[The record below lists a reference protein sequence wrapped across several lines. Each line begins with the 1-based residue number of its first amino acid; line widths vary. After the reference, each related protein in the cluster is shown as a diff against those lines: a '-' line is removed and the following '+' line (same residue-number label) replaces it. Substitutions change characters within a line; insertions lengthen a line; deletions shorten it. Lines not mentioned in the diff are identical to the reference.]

1 MEEIN
6 LKELFEYF
14 VSKLPIIVIAAL
26 LTTLVGIAYG
36 LWVQKPMYNSYTT
49 IVLTRTDNDSTT
61 TDSTGITQ
69 SDILLNQNLVSTYR
83 EIIKSKRILNQ
94 VINNLDLNIS
104 TDELEKNISVT
115 SEKDTEVIKISVNS
129 SNPTDAKDIAN
140 EIERVFSN
148 EIISIYNIKNI
159 TIIDY
164 AEEDTTPYNINV
176 PKQII
181 LAFLI
186 GFILACAVIFVTF
199 YFDTTIKSSEEIE
212 NKLGL
217 PVLGVV
223 PIKSISKNKRRRS

>member
-36 LWVQKPMYNSYTT
+36 LWFQKPMYNSYTT

-61 TDSTGITQ
+61 TDGTGITQ

-223 PIKSISKNKRRRS
+223 PLKSISKNKRRRS

>member
-14 VSKLPIIVIAAL
+14 VSKLPIIIIAAL

-36 LWVQKPMYNSYTT
+36 LWIQKPMYNSYTT
-49 IVLTRTDNDSTT
+49 IVLTRTDSTSGT
-61 TDSTGITQ
+61 TDSNGITQ

-104 TDELEKNISVT
+104 TEELEKNISVT

-129 SNPTDAKDIAN
+129 TNPTDAKDIAN

-148 EIISIYNIKNI
+148 EIVSIYNIKM
-159 TIIDY
+159 
-164 AEEDTTPYNINV
+164 
-176 PKQII
+176 
-181 LAFLI
+181 
-186 GFILACAVIFVTF
+186 
-199 YFDTTIKSSEEIE
+199 
-212 NKLGL
+212 
-217 PVLGVV
+217 VL
-223 PIKSISKNKRRRS
+223 

>member
-36 LWVQKPMYNSYTT
+36 LWFQKPMYNSYTT
-49 IVLTRTDNDSTT
+49 IVLTRTDNNSTT
-61 TDSTGITQ
+61 TDGTGITQ

-115 SEKDTEVIKISVNS
+115 SEKDTEVIKISVNN

-223 PIKSISKNKRRRS
+223 PLKSISKNKRRRS

>member
-36 LWVQKPMYNSYTT
+36 LWIQKPMYNSYTT

-61 TDSTGITQ
+61 ADGTGITQ

-115 SEKDTEVIKISVNS
+115 SEKDTEVIKISVNN

>member
-36 LWVQKPMYNSYTT
+36 LWIQKPMYNSYTT

-61 TDSTGITQ
+61 TDGTGITQ

-115 SEKDTEVIKISVNS
+115 SEKDTEVIKISVNN

-199 YFDTTIKSSEEIE
+199 YFDTTIKSSEERE

>member
-36 LWVQKPMYNSYTT
+36 LWIQKPMYNSYTT

-115 SEKDTEVIKISVNS
+115 SEKDTEVIKISVNN

>member
-36 LWVQKPMYNSYTT
+36 LWIQKPMYNSYTT
-49 IVLTRTDNDSTT
+49 IVLTRTDNNSTT
-61 TDSTGITQ
+61 TDGTSITQ
-69 SDILLNQNLVSTYR
+69 SDVLLNKNLVSTYR

-223 PIKSISKNKRRRS
+223 PLKSISKNKRRRS

>member
-14 VSKLPIIVIAAL
+14 VSKLPIIIIAAL

-36 LWVQKPMYNSYTT
+36 LWIQKPMYNSYTT
-49 IVLTRTDNDSTT
+49 IVLTRTDSTSGT
-61 TDSTGITQ
+61 TDGNGITQ

-104 TDELEKNISVT
+104 TEELEKNISVT

-129 SNPTDAKDIAN
+129 TNPTDAKDIAN

-148 EIISIYNIKNI
+148 EIVSIYNIKNI

-181 LAFLI
+181 LSFLI

-199 YFDTTIKSSEEIE
+199 YFDTTIKSAEEIE

-223 PIKSISKNKRRRS
+223 PLKSISKNKRRRA

>member
-36 LWVQKPMYNSYTT
+36 LWIQKPMYNSYTT
-49 IVLTRTDNDSTT
+49 IVLTRTDNGSTT
-61 TDSTGITQ
+61 TDGTGITQ

-115 SEKDTEVIKISVNS
+115 SEKDTEVIKISVNN

-223 PIKSISKNKRRRS
+223 PLKSISKNKRRRS

>member
-14 VSKLPIIVIAAL
+14 VSKLPIIIIAAL

-36 LWVQKPMYNSYTT
+36 LWIQKPMYNSYTT
-49 IVLTRTDNDSTT
+49 IVLTRTDSTSGT
-61 TDSTGITQ
+61 TDSNGITQ

-104 TDELEKNISVT
+104 TEELEKNISVT

-129 SNPTDAKDIAN
+129 TNPTDAKDIAN

-148 EIISIYNIKNI
+148 EIVSIYNIKNI

-181 LAFLI
+181 LSFLI

-199 YFDTTIKSSEEIE
+199 YFDTTIKRDEEIG

-223 PIKSISKNKRRRS
+223 PLKSISKNKRRRA

>member
-14 VSKLPIIVIAAL
+14 VSKLPIIIIAAL

-36 LWVQKPMYNSYTT
+36 LWIQKPMYNSYTT
-49 IVLTRTDNDSTT
+49 IVLTRTDSTSGT
-61 TDSTGITQ
+61 TDSNGITQ

-104 TDELEKNISVT
+104 TEELEKNISVT

-129 SNPTDAKDIAN
+129 TNPTDAKDIAN

-148 EIISIYNIKNI
+148 EIVSIYNIKNI

-181 LAFLI
+181 LSFLI

-199 YFDTTIKSSEEIE
+199 YFDTTIKSAEEIE

-223 PIKSISKNKRRRS
+223 PLKSISTNKRRRA

>member
-14 VSKLPIIVIAAL
+14 VSKLPIIIIAAL

-36 LWVQKPMYNSYTT
+36 LWIQKPMYNSYTT
-49 IVLTRTDNDSTT
+49 IVLTRTDSTSGT
-61 TDSTGITQ
+61 TDSNGITQ

-104 TDELEKNISVT
+104 TEELEKNISVT

-129 SNPTDAKDIAN
+129 TNPTDAKDIAN

-148 EIISIYNIKNI
+148 EIVSIYNIKNI

-181 LAFLI
+181 LSFLI

-199 YFDTTIKSSEEIE
+199 YFDTTIKSAEEVE

-223 PIKSISKNKRRRS
+223 PLKSISKNKRRRA

>member
-36 LWVQKPMYNSYTT
+36 LWIQKPMYNSYTT
-49 IVLTRTDNDSTT
+49 IVLTRTDNNSTT
-61 TDSTGITQ
+61 TDGTGITQ

-115 SEKDTEVIKISVNS
+115 SEKDTEVIKISVNN

-223 PIKSISKNKRRRS
+223 PLKSISKNKRRRS

>member
-36 LWVQKPMYNSYTT
+36 LWIQKPMYNSYTT

-61 TDSTGITQ
+61 TDGTGITQ

-115 SEKDTEVIKISVNS
+115 SEKDTEVIKISVNN

>member
-36 LWVQKPMYNSYTT
+36 LWFQKPMYNSYTT

-61 TDSTGITQ
+61 TDGTGITQ

-115 SEKDTEVIKISVNS
+115 SEKDTEVIKISVNN

-223 PIKSISKNKRRRS
+223 PLKSISKNKRRRS

>member
-36 LWVQKPMYNSYTT
+36 LWIQKPMYNSYTT
-49 IVLTRTDNDSTT
+49 IVLTRTDNGSTT
-61 TDSTGITQ
+61 TDGTGITQ

-115 SEKDTEVIKISVNS
+115 SEKDTEVIKISVNN

>member
-36 LWVQKPMYNSYTT
+36 LWFQKPMYNSYTT

-61 TDSTGITQ
+61 TDGTGITQ

-199 YFDTTIKSSEEIE
+199 YFDTTIKSAEEIE

>member
-36 LWVQKPMYNSYTT
+36 LWIQKPMYNSYTT

-199 YFDTTIKSSEEIE
+199 YFDTTIKSAEEIE